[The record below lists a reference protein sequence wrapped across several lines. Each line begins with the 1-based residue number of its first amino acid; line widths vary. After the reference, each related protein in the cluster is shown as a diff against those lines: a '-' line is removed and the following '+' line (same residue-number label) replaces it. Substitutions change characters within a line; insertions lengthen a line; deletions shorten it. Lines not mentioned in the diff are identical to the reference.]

1 MTDAMSERG
10 QQLTALASRRF
21 DLLVIGGGITGCGI
35 AREAALT
42 GLSVALVEKNDF
54 ASGTSSRSS
63 RLIHGGVRY
72 LEHGQLHLVFES
84 SAERRQLL
92 RLAPHLVH
100 PLEFTWPVY
109 AGARIPQWRLGA
121 GLMLYDALSLF
132 RNVGRH
138 GRLSRRGVL
147 EREPM
152 LQPNGLLGG
161 AHYYDAATNDA
172 RLTLANAIGAA
183 EAGAVTLN
191 HTSVTALVMDAG
203 RVAGATIRDAFSERS
218 IEVRA
223 SVVVNATGPWSD
235 ALRHLDGETAPTVRG
250 SKGAHI
256 AVPRE
261 RIGNRDALT
270 LLSPVD
276 GRVLFVLPADK
287 HAIVGT
293 TDSYTSASP
302 DDVRATIDDVQYLLA
317 AANSFFPAAQLTP
330 NDVISAWAGIRPL
343 VATGGDT
350 PGAASREHAVTTS
363 PRGLVSITGGKLT
376 TYRVMAADVLD
387 VVRAKINQTPPS
399 GKARSVPLP
408 GGDFDSF
415 DTLIARA
422 TAATNDAAMARH
434 LATTYGTR
442 WTATWAEIQQPG
454 GSVIVADGLPYTI
467 GELRYAAT
475 NEMAYTLG
483 DLLIRRTRVAFETSD
498 HGLAAAERVAVA
510 LSELFGPNA
519 SARRDA
525 IQAYALEAERMF
537 AVES

>member
-35 AREAALT
+35 AREAALA
-42 GLSVALVEKNDF
+42 GLSVALIERNDF

-109 AGARIPQWRLGA
+109 TGSRVPLWKLAA
-121 GLMLYDALSLF
+121 GLTLYDALSLF

-138 GRLSRRGVL
+138 GRLSQRGVL

-191 HTSVTALVMDAG
+191 HVAVTALVMDAG
-203 RVAGATIRDAFSERS
+203 RVAGATIRDAFNESS
-218 IEVRA
+218 IDVRA

-235 ALRHLDGETAPTVRG
+235 ALRHLDDETGPTVRG

-261 RIGNRDALT
+261 RIGNHNALT

-276 GRVLFVLPADK
+276 GRVLFVLPSDK
-287 HAIVGT
+287 HAVVGT

-302 DDVRATIDDVQYLLA
+302 DDVRATTDDVRYLLA
-317 AANSFFPAAQLTP
+317 AANWVFPAAKLTP
-330 NDVISAWAGIRPL
+330 NDVISAWAGVRPL
-343 VATGGDT
+343 VPTPGDT
-350 PGAASREHAVTTS
+350 PGGASREHTVTTS
-363 PRGLVSITGGKLT
+363 SHGLVSITGGKLT

-387 VVRAKINQTPPS
+387 IVLARINQ
-399 GKARSVPLP
+399 ARRPKRSRSLPLP
-408 GGDFDSF
+408 GGDFDSL

-422 TAATNDAAMARH
+422 TAATNDADMARH

-442 WTATWAEIQQPG
+442 WTAVWAQIQRPG
-454 GSVIVADGLPYTI
+454 GGAIVADGLPYTL
-467 GELRYAAT
+467 GELRYAAR

-483 DLLIRRTRVAFETSD
+483 DLLIRRTHVAFETRD
-498 HGLAAAERVAVA
+498 HGRAAAEQAAVA
-510 LSELFGPNA
+510 LSESFGWDA
-519 SARRDA
+519 LARRHA
-525 IQAYALEAERMF
+525 IEAYALEVERMF
-537 AVES
+537 AIES